1 MSSGNQSQEI
11 RKRKSC
17 LTSFDNLDQTVPE
30 ALLWVISIT
39 SSIIFSFVSMPIW
52 AVSVSYQM
60 DTIYFNWIIQW
71 RYFFI
76 SKWRLGSIKCMGFLR
91 DNQSPTQESLTQALL
106 HLDKNSDFGFF
117 AWDLLK
123 HSCFSQSLHSLLG
136 YYGVT
141 FQPNQALP
149 PGPYTNI
156 SPLGDAGGGSGA
168 IRDPVGR
175 LERTLPS
182 PCTSSNFTVYWV
194 DLWEKVIKACKSS
207 CWRENYL
214 YKQSVITGIGEATCG
229 KGH

>member
-52 AVSVSYQM
+52 AVSVSCYQM

-76 SKWRLGSIKCMGFLR
+76 SKWRLGSIKCTGFLR

-149 PGPYTNI
+149 PGPLHQYQPTWRCRRGQWSNQ
-156 SPLGDAGGGSGA
+156 
-168 IRDPVGR
+168 R
-175 LERTLPS
+175 PS
-182 PCTSSNFTVYWV
+182 WQA
-194 DLWEKVIKACKSS
+194 WENPS
-207 CWRENYL
+207 
-214 YKQSVITGIGEATCG
+214 
-229 KGH
+229 